1 MNKTEKTVNAI
12 SFEIIGGKN
21 VMPIGAFV
29 GPFSPNDSDKIEY
42 PEFVNEEFFIKCK
55 ECGLNLFVYPHEYF
69 NAAPESA
76 DKALRLCEK
85 YRIGYFAMHSYF
97 TEVLTGAA
105 DFDPK
110 KFRTI
115 LQKFS
120 DYPACVGI
128 HTKDEPQTPYFAKMG
143 VLNDAFYEYAPEGM
157 HTYANLYPKY
167 YWNVPYDGKKED
179 NCSYE
184 EYVDRFIKEVRPKFL
199 SYDHYVYE
207 TYNDSYRTNAEDY
220 FQNLSVVRRKAEE
233 NGMPFWCFV
242 QAGGH
247 WNDLGKEIP
256 VIVHFPEKG
265 EFFWNVSTQLAY
277 GAKGIQYFPLI
288 QDVKYAVSEGGVRDY
303 ARNGFFGAD
312 GSTNQW
318 YYYAKEINPHIRSVG
333 EVLMNS
339 VSEGVIA
346 CGRAVSEVGTGS
358 EVIASGKYGELE
370 GVSGD
375 AVVGCFDYL
384 GGTAFYVANGLR
396 KEAGAVTLT
405 FGREVCCRITQGTET
420 RVEKGGRIVL
430 NLDAGEGVLLVIK

>member
-1 MNKTEKTVNAI
+1 
-12 SFEIIGGKN
+12 
-21 VMPIGAFV
+21 MPIGAFV

-69 NAAPESA
+69 NVAPASA

-85 YRIGYFAMHSYF
+85 YRFGYFAMHSYF
-97 TEVLTGAA
+97 TDVLAEKEQ
-105 DFDPK
+105 FDLE
-110 KFRTI
+110 KFRAI

-120 DYPACVGI
+120 EYPACVGI

-143 VLNDAFYEYAPEGM
+143 MLNDAFYEYAQEGM

-167 YWNVPYDGKKED
+167 YWNVPYDGKKEG
-179 NCSYE
+179 NCTYE
-184 EYVDRFIKEVRPKFL
+184 EYVDRFIKEVHPRFL

-220 FQNLSVVRRKAEE
+220 FKNLSIVRRKAEE
-233 NGMPFWCFV
+233 NKIPFWCFV

-256 VIVHFPEKG
+256 VIEHFPEKG

-288 QDVKYAVSEGGVRDY
+288 QDVKYAISEGGVRDY
-303 ARNGFFGAD
+303 SRNGIFGAD
-312 GSTNQW
+312 GRTNKW
-318 YYYAKEINPHIRSVG
+318 YFFAKEIDAHIRCVG
-333 EVLMNS
+333 KVLMHS
-339 VSEGVIA
+339 ISEGIVV
-346 CGRAVSEVGTGS
+346 CGRSVSEVGTGS
-358 EVIASGKYGELE
+358 EVIAEGAYRELK

-384 GGTAFYVANGLR
+384 GCSAFYVANGLR
-396 KEAGAVTLT
+396 KENCTVTLSFKNT
-405 FGREVCCRITQGTET
+405 VCCSITQGTET
-420 RVEKGGRIVL
+420 RVEKGACVAL
-430 NLDAGEGVLLVIK
+430 NLFAGEGVLLVIR